1 MRKLAR
7 QVEERRSRGPIAIA
21 ALAVTLAGC
30 SANSSLFSPFSDPN
44 TKRVGLNLLA
54 TDQPRV
60 RAIQPRDLIGPDG
73 HCADDTAPASALN
86 FQAGPDASAPG
97 RPATVPA
104 APSGSAVRGI
114 GLEMTEC
121 EVERTAGYT
130 DRVEITN
137 DQHGRR
143 HVVLTYVQGEHAG
156 IYRFDGGR
164 LKSIERAPDA
174 PLQAP
179 TKPSRNAK
187 KSTSAANPAV
197 TPGVASGPAGPPA
210 SR

>member
-7 QVEERRSRGPIAIA
+7 QVGERRSRGPIAIA
-21 ALAVTLAGC
+21 ALVVALAGC
-30 SANSSLFSPFSDPN
+30 SADSSVFSRFSDQN
-44 TKRVGLNLLA
+44 TKPVGLNFLA
-54 TDQPRV
+54 PSQPRV

-97 RPATVPA
+97 RPATVP
-104 APSGSAVRGI
+104 PGPPGPVVRGI

-137 DQHGRR
+137 DPHGQR

-156 IYRFDGGR
+156 IYRFEGGR

-174 PLQAP
+174 PIQAA
-179 TKPSRNAK
+179 TKPPRHVK
-187 KSTSAANPAV
+187 KSTSATNQPV
-197 TPGVASGPAGPPA
+197 TPAAASGPAGPPA
-210 SR
+210 NR

>member
-7 QVEERRSRGPIAIA
+7 QVGPSGGPIGVA
-21 ALAVTLAGC
+21 ALVVALTAC
-30 SANSSLFSPFSDPN
+30 SADSSMFSTFSSDPSA
-44 TKRVGLNLLA
+44 KRVGLNLLG
-54 TDQPRV
+54 TDQPRA
-60 RAIQPRDLIGPDG
+60 RAIQPKDLIGPDG
-73 HCADDTAPASALN
+73 HCADDAAPASALN

-97 RPATVPA
+97 RPAPVSPG
-104 APSGSAVRGI
+104 PPGPVVRGI

-137 DQHGRR
+137 DPHGQR
-143 HVVLTYVQGEHAG
+143 HVVLTYLQGAHAG
-156 IYRFDGGR
+156 IYRFAGGR
-164 LKSIERAPDA
+164 LKSIERGPDA
-174 PLQAP
+174 SPQAP

-187 KSTSAANPAV
+187 KSTTATSQAV